1 MATHEVTEEM
11 TVKAA
16 RLCAEFMGGSWA
28 GITRCQL
35 VVDRVKGGL
44 SNEIYKCSLA
54 EQVGN
59 SLILYSRI
67 ENRIFYSSI
76 QKNRNRPRNRN
87 RNNTGVNGTF
97 TQLLRLRELII
108 E

>member
-28 GITRCQL
+28 GITRRQL

-59 SLILYSRI
+59 SPILYNWI
-67 ENRIFYSSI
+67 ETEFSI
-76 QKNRNRPRNRN
+76 LQKGKI
-87 RNNTGVNGTF
+87 TIVHAIAIAIVELLAGVNGTLTITDMF
-97 TQLLRLRELII
+97 
-108 E
+108 

>member
-28 GITRCQL
+28 GITRRQL

-59 SLILYSRI
+59 SPILYNRI
-67 ENRIFYSSI
+67 ENKFSI
-76 QKNRNRPRNRN
+76 LQYGKNCNAPSNRNRVSFP
-87 RNNTGVNGTF
+87 VEVEFEF
-97 TQLLRLRELII
+97 TT
-108 E
+108 